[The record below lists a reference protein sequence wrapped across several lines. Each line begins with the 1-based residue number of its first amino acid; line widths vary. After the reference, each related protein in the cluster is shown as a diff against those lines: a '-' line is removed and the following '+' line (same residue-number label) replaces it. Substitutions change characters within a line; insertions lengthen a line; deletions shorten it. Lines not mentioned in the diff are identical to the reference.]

1 MKISRFWCIA
11 AGLTVAAVAAG
22 PASSAAAV
30 PSNPVAAKAAIIAQ
44 WASSAKATSQYSS
57 PLWSARQ
64 ATRRPN
70 TEGCGD
76 RPTAWASK
84 SQTGIDTLTVG
95 FKIPVVPKLVK
106 IYQTYNPGQVTKVQ
120 VVDVKG
126 KATNV
131 YTAEPVALVPPI
143 TCPVVLE
150 IPITGVTAKV
160 QAVRI
165 TVDQSKLGIYQ
176 NEIDAVQLVGKG
188 TAR

>member
-30 PSNPVAAKAAIIAQ
+30 PSSPVAAKTVIIAQ
-44 WASSAKATSQYSS
+44 WATSAKATSQYSS

-64 ATRRPN
+64 ATHRPN

-84 SQTGIDTLTVG
+84 DKAGIDTLTVG
-95 FKIPVVPKLVK
+95 FKIPVVPQLVK

-126 KATNV
+126 KTHNV
-131 YTAEPVALVPPI
+131 YAAAPVALVPPPP
-143 TCPVVLE
+143 CPVILE
-150 IPITGVTAKV
+150 VPITGITAKV
-160 QAVRI
+160 QTVRI

-176 NEIDAVQLVGKG
+176 DEIDAVQLVGKG